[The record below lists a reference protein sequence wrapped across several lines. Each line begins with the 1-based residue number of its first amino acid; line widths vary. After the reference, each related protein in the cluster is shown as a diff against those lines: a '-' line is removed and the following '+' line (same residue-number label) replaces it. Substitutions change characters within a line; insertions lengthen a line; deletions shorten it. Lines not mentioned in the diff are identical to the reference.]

1 MSTTPPVT
9 PVPVPKAALAPS
21 IFSNTSLLAD
31 WKWLTT
37 HLILVLVLVAVAFG
51 SVYYVNSIIEQHDA
65 ARQSADAK
73 ILAQATQQ
81 TATLQAALAADQ
93 KASAARDARAS
104 ATISSLLSSLTA
116 RDAAL
121 KTTLAQNAS
130 LTAVQAAQKLT
141 QQTGATSGE
150 ITAVGNTVV
159 ADLPTAIK
167 FVNAFDQ
174 LAVAQADLVADQGI
188 ITATNTKLA
197 DATKNLSDASAVIVS
212 QKTQLTDADKACKD
226 QIAVVKAKAR
236 KHGFWAALGG
246 IIGGIVLGH
255 ALGI

>member
-9 PVPVPKAALAPS
+9 PIPTPTATPALS
-21 IFSNTSLLAD
+21 VFSDTSFLKD

-51 SVYYVNSIIEQHDA
+51 SVYYVNSIIEQHDVV
-65 ARQSADAK
+65 RQSADAK
-73 ILAQATQQ
+73 ILAQAAQQ
-81 TATLQAALAADQ
+81 TATLQTALAADE
-93 KASAARDARAS
+93 KASAIRDAQAS
-104 ATISSLLSSLTA
+104 QTISNLLSSLAT
-116 RDAAL
+116 RDAVL

-141 QQTGATSGE
+141 QQTNAAPGE

-167 FVNAFDQ
+167 FVNAFNQ

-188 ITATNTKLA
+188 ITATNIKLA
-197 DATKNLSDASAVIVS
+197 DATKNLSDANAVVAS
-212 QKTQLTDADKACKD
+212 QKIQLTDADKACKD

>member
-1 MSTTPPVT
+1 MSTTPT
-9 PVPVPKAALAPS
+9 PAPS

-37 HLILVLVLVAVAFG
+37 HLILVLVLVAVVFG
-51 SVYYVNSIIEQHDA
+51 SVYYVNSVIERHDE

-73 ILAQATQQ
+73 VLAQAVQQ
-81 TATLQAALAADQ
+81 TTTLEAALAADQ
-93 KASAARDARAS
+93 KASAVRDAQAS
-104 ATISSLLSSLTA
+104 ATISSLLSSLAA

-130 LTAVQAAQKLT
+130 LTAAQAAQKLT
-141 QQTGATSGE
+141 QRTGAVPGE

-174 LAVAQADLVADQGI
+174 LTAAQADLVADAGI
-188 ITATNTKLA
+188 IDETNVKLN
-197 DATKNLSDASAVIVS
+197 DANKSLSDANALVAS
-212 QKTQLTDADKACKD
+212 QKTQLTDADKVCKD